1 MTDIVVIG
9 GGIIGAAVT
18 YRLALAGARVTLL
31 EASSLAGGTSGASFA
46 WLNAN
51 NKPPL
56 AYHILNTGGMAEHRI
71 LASEFGSAPW
81 LHLDGNIEWAADDA
95 GQTALMENV
104 ERLRGW
110 GYQAELLTTAELCAL
125 EPDLVPPP
133 GVEQVAFFPAE
144 GYADVPLLIG
154 TLARAAEHAGTTI
167 RTGCRVSEV
176 ARSGGRVTGIVLE
189 NGERISTDLVIS
201 CLVLNQETSSE

>member
-1 MTDIVVIG
+1 MTEIVVIG

-31 EASSLAGGTSGASFA
+31 ERGHLAGGTSGASFA

-71 LASEFGSAPW
+71 LAAECGHAPW
-81 LHLDGNIEWAADDA
+81 LHLDGSIEWAADDA
-95 GQTALMENV
+95 GQAALREKI

-110 GYQAELLTTAELCAL
+110 GY
-125 EPDLVPPP
+125 
-133 GVEQVAFFPAE
+133 
-144 GYADVPLLIG
+144 
-154 TLARAAEHAGTTI
+154 
-167 RTGCRVSEV
+167 
-176 ARSGGRVTGIVLE
+176 
-189 NGERISTDLVIS
+189 
-201 CLVLNQETSSE
+201 